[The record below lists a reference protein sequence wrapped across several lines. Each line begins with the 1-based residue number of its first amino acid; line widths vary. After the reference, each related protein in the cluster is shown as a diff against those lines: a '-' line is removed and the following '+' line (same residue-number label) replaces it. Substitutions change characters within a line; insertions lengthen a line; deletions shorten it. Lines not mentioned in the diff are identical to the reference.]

1 MNKSNPLLL
10 FFVFFSLAFPCAAS
24 PEQGGLPL
32 PSAIRN
38 LNKQNPELLRLKKL
52 LASGQV
58 ILFYQGADKM
68 RKEARRYRKKG
79 VTPQELTD
87 GLFLC
92 YLIATAPFIDL
103 NDYNNV
109 EWVSEYTDVDHTVK
123 EFMSNTIPF
132 IALTDKNSKLPNK
145 EEALRFYLSA
155 TALVIKQFH
164 RQVDYAFDATEIC
177 ACMLIDYAS
186 NMSDEQETKL
196 FNKTSAISARS
207 NHARAVIKRRE
218 RGFIRELMACFPTKA
233 QEVKKYLH
241 LAGYGDKDIP
251 ALLERTVGRAPEA
264 AYLYKGLPKR
274 RD

>member
-1 MNKSNPLLL
+1 MNKSYPLLL
-10 FFVFFSLAFPCAAS
+10 LFVFFSLSFPCAAS

-38 LNKQNPELLRLKKL
+38 LNKQNPELLR
-52 LASGQV
+52 
-58 ILFYQGADKM
+58 FYQGADKM